1 MGAESKAA
9 LITPSAS
16 PPHTRPFSQP
26 PYRIKDHASPTKRQ
40 RLSSAPRQIQQHATE
55 PVDVRSGLKDSQQR
69 LFAHWDGL
77 VRHAKP
83 MNKDDIVDI
92 TTGKIVQDRGVIRGS
107 QIFHFGTFVGLV
119 PDDADDELE
128 EVDEDIDE
136 LVSFAN
142 GGIGSEDD
150 RIHALQAAEMD
161 ERDAEDLREFLEAEK
176 RINGGHVDETE
187 GSVYE
192 SQAED
197 DAYKEDSEPVAV
209 PYFKP
214 AAKAKASPFDNSDG
228 GETPPPPP
236 EPFYV
241 DSGSD
246 DELGGW
252 DHAEASVVYRVS
264 KEDSDSEIEFLDR
277 TTPPTKAPLGAT
289 DLSPEVPLP
298 SWTSPEPVTPRKV
311 SKRASFPTQRQLQTP
326 PQSHASSQLSETPDD
341 YLDHAPPPTS
351 SPPRSSSPLS
361 SQYPSSPIKNSQ
373 AAKEP
378 GKPMSERKRTLQPRT
393 HLTDPAHPIPR
404 LDLTKILEPR
414 AKRPLSR
421 APLTETAGAGSYRSE
436 PDYTKAKKVTPM
448 TSASRAKPTSAK
460 QLATDVEVVLSR
472 RTPFHDTPLGDVAPP
487 KESAKPRLIAKSQG
501 KQKATS
507 SDKQIESL
515 EDDIVAEEHPSQRSP
530 SPKARKGDKASEPP
544 P

>member
-1 MGAESKAA
+1 
-9 LITPSAS
+9 
-16 PPHTRPFSQP
+16 
-26 PYRIKDHASPTKRQ
+26 
-40 RLSSAPRQIQQHATE
+40 
-55 PVDVRSGLKDSQQR
+55 
-69 LFAHWDGL
+69 
-77 VRHAKP
+77 

-92 TTGKIVQDRGVIRGS
+92 TTGKIVQDRGVLRGS

-176 RINGGHVDETE
+176 RINGGHVDETQ
-187 GSVYE
+187 GYVYE
-192 SQAED
+192 SPAEEE
-197 DAYKEDSEPVAV
+197 AYTEGSRYSEPVPV

-214 AAKAKASPFDNSDG
+214 AAKAKARPFDNSDR

-264 KEDSDSEIEFLDR
+264 TKSDDSIGFLDR
-277 TTPPTKAPLGAT
+277 TTPPTKAPLGAIY
-289 DLSPEVPLP
+289 LSPEVPLP
-298 SWTSPEPVTPRKV
+298 SWTSSEPVPSRKV

-373 AAKEP
+373 AAKKP

-404 LDLTKILEPR
+404 LDLTKSLEPR

-421 APLTETAGAGSYRSE
+421 TPLTETAGAGGSRSE
-436 PDYTKAKKVTPM
+436 PEYTKAKKVTPIP
-448 TSASRAKPTSAK
+448 SASRAKPTSTK
-460 QLATDVEVVLSR
+460 QLATNVEVALSR
-472 RTPFHDTPLGDVAPP
+472 RTPFHDTPLGDVVPP
-487 KESAKPRLIAKSQG
+487 KESAKSRLSAKSQG
-501 KQKATS
+501 KQTATS
-507 SDKQIESL
+507 GDEQIESL
-515 EDDIVAEEHPSQRSP
+515 EDDIVAEEHPSPRSPP
-530 SPKARKGDKASEPP
+530 SPKARKGDKASEAPP
-544 P
+544 